1 MNGREVLPSPLPK
14 VTHWKIDVYQPN
26 VLPVLRYEHCINLT
40 HNSNRRG
47 MSFITEMGTTIHTSL
62 PFLAEEEE

>member
-1 MNGREVLPSPLPK
+1 MSVRDNPVLPNPEAK
-14 VTHWKIDVYQPN
+14 ITHFRVILYP
-26 VLPVLRYEHCINLT
+26 PASSMIFEHCTNLT

-47 MSFITEMGTTIHTSL
+47 MSFLTQMGITIHTSL